1 MCKFCKYCET
11 SLDECFK
18 RVHEKRVHEKSL
30 LTWFP
35 WVGDNYLSAEKRIL
49 FVGESHY
56 AKKGSDIDK
65 EQCEK
70 TIADINF
77 TRNAVCESH
86 VNNGWSDG
94 RMIAGLHRAL
104 FEKDLVGKDLCGRIS
119 LWRTVAFYNFVQN
132 LMGIQSARPSQN
144 DFRDG
149 WKTFLEVVKILKP
162 HTVIF
167 IGVEAMKHFERVMNE
182 MHVEHTGISCEKI
195 QERVCPRFC
204 QLTIDNQKMRLLA
217 IHHTSH
223 HFSWLPWNQFLLS
236 RLPKELEYLRNIAGI
251 EEASNT

>member
-18 RVHEKRVHEKSL
+18 RVHEKRL

-35 WVGDNYLSAEKRIL
+35 WVGDNYLSAEKKIL

-56 AKKGSDIDK
+56 AKKGTGIDQ
-65 EQCEK
+65 EQYKK

-104 FEKDLVGKDLCGRIS
+104 FGKDLVGKDLCGRKS

-132 LMGIQSARPSQN
+132 LMGIQTDRPSPN

-149 WKTFLEVVKILKP
+149 WETFLEVVKILKP
-162 HTVIF
+162 HAVIF
-167 IGVEAMKHFERVMNE
+167 IGVRAMDSFE
-182 MHVEHTGISCEKI
+182 HVEVSREKI
-195 QERVCPRFC
+195 QEGVCPRFC
-204 QLTIDNQKMRLLA
+204 QLPIGNQEMRLLA
-217 IHHTSH
+217 IHHTSRN
-223 HFSWLPWNQFLLS
+223 FSWSQWHELLVK
-236 RLPKELEYLRNIAGI
+236 RLPEELEYLRKIALQ
-251 EEASNT
+251 ENTSNS